1 MKNLSKSFIG
11 FLILFFSISHAQK
24 KPTKGDLAVE
34 KFRKEN
40 PIHHIKSPFFFIVFF
55 SFLLIYA
62 FFVFFS
68 FTIHL
73 LDFCVVYLHY

>member
-1 MKNLSKSFIG
+1 VLFQTANLEKKIQFTI
-11 FLILFFSISHAQK
+11 LKVLFFS
-24 KPTKGDLAVE
+24 
-34 KFRKEN
+34 
-40 PIHHIKSPFFFIVFF
+40 IVFF